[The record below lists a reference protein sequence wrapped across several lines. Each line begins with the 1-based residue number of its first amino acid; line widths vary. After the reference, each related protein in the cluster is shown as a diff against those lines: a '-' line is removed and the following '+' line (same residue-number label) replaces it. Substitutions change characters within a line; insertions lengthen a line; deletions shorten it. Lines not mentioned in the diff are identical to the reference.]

1 MLKILHMI
9 SGNTL
14 IGQVEE
20 NESEYIVTH
29 PFLMEIVDDSNEGSG
44 IRMDYLLAF
53 SKDNCVHIKK
63 NVVLYDYNPSDRM
76 EEYYSRLVQFT
87 TKREND
93 IILKQTLESMDE
105 MDSRFKSLLSQKLI
119 GKSTVNWESL
129 NDDQKE
135 ID

>member
-29 PFLMEIVDDSNEGSG
+29 PFLMEIVDDSDQGSG
-44 IRMDYLLAF
+44 VRMDYLLAF

-63 NVVLYDYNPSDRM
+63 NVVLYNYNPSNRL
-76 EEYYSRLVQFT
+76 EEYYGRLVEFT
-87 TKREND
+87 AKREND
-93 IILKQTLESMDE
+93 VMLKQTLEGMDE
-105 MDSRFKSLLSQKLI
+105 MDRKMKSFLTQRLV
-119 GKSTVNWESL
+119 GKSTVN
-129 NDDQKE
+129 
-135 ID
+135 